1 MQRLKDFKITGN
13 IGGPGER
20 DKLSYTSLAYQI
32 QNGQTAGFSEA
43 EVCAG
48 VIKAIA
54 PENILRSYLE
64 SMSFL
69 TVDSLIQI
77 MRSHFRE
84 KDSSSTF
91 AEMSN
96 AVQSSAESS
105 HNFVAR
111 LLSMRENIL
120 ILAKEEGCPFDKDLL
135 L

>member
-96 AVQSSAESS
+96 AVQSSTESS

-120 ILAKEEGCPFDKDLL
+120 ILAKEEGSPFDKDLL

>member
-96 AVQSSAESS
+96 AVQYSAESS

-120 ILAKEEGCPFDKDLL
+120 ILAKEEGSPFDKDLL

>member
-1 MQRLKDFKITGN
+1 M
-13 IGGPGER
+13 
-20 DKLSYTSLAYQI
+20 SYTSLAYQI

-96 AVQSSAESS
+96 AVQSSTESS

-120 ILAKEEGCPFDKDLL
+120 ILAIEVGCPFDKDLL

>member
-96 AVQSSAESS
+96 AVQSSTESS

-120 ILAKEEGCPFDKDLL
+120 ILAIEEGCPFDKDLL

>member
-1 MQRLKDFKITGN
+1 MKDFKITGN

-96 AVQSSAESS
+96 AVQSSTESS

>member
-1 MQRLKDFKITGN
+1 M
-13 IGGPGER
+13 
-20 DKLSYTSLAYQI
+20 SYTSLAYQI

-84 KDSSSTF
+84 KDSSFTF

-96 AVQSSAESS
+96 AVQSSTESS

-120 ILAKEEGCPFDKDLL
+120 ILAIEEGCPFDKDLL